1 MAFNLSKCPIPI
13 WDGEP
18 VNRARSDQGKAG
30 DSKEGSTVWTP
41 TIGDQ
46 PLDTK
51 HWTHWTVWTPSTGH
65 QPLETNH
72 WTLDTLDMG
81 SLDTS
86 HCFDI
91 STAASQGVTAG
102 ALPQICVY
110 PYRLS
115 TVEYRICINRVGMGV
130 RLLATRAIRIS

>member
-65 QPLETNH
+65 QA
-72 WTLDTLDMG
+72 LDTLDMD

-86 HCFDI
+86 HCLDI

-115 TVEYRICINRVGMGV
+115 TVEYRICINRVGMGMGV
-130 RLLATRAIRIS
+130 RQVLATRAIRIG